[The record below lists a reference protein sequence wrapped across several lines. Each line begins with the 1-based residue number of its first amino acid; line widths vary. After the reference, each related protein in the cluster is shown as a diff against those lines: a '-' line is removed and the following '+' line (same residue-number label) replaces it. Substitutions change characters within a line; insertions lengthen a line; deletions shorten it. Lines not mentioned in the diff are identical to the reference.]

1 MAGRKRATEMDGG
14 AQASEQRR
22 WTRGKRKWGGREETQ
37 APEHHEQQPE
47 EPLSL
52 KGTQS

>member
-22 WTRGKRKWGGREETQ
+22 WTRGTQ
-37 APEHHEQQPE
+37 EAHAAEHHEQLPE
-47 EPLSL
+47 QPLSL
-52 KGTQS
+52 KGT